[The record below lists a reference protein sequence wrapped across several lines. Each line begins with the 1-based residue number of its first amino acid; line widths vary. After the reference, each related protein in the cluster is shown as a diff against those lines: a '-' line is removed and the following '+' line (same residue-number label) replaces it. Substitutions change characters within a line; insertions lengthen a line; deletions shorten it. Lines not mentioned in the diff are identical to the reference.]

1 MKNKVYKNNLGIKV
15 KKFSHSKFI
24 GYVLCYFLPIIT
36 LFFLIFVLK
45 INI

>member
-24 GYVLCYFLPIIT
+24 GYVFML
-36 LFFLIFVLK
+36 LFTDHHFIFS
-45 INI
+45 NFSFEN